1 LEEQT
6 LAEALR
12 EGGYATASIG
22 KWHLGDAPETWPEH
36 HGFDLN
42 IAGSGKGNPTSY
54 FSPYALPNLPDGTPG
69 EYLTDRLT
77 DEAIRFIE
85 ENRNKPFF
93 LYLPHYAVHTPL
105 QAKGDLEE
113 KYKAKA
119 AFLKDQKRAEFLP
132 DLGRPVRQVQNQPTY
147 AAMIENM
154 DEGVGRILEKIA
166 ALGLEKDTIV
176 IFTSDN
182 GGLSNAEGSPTSN
195 LPLRGG
201 KGWPYEGGVRVPLIV
216 RWPGMTR
223 AGSIS
228 AEPVISADLYPTIL
242 QMVGLSTSQQKTEDG
257 VSFLPAIK
265 GEDIP
270 ERPLFWHYPHYSNQ
284 GGAPNGAVRLGD
296 WKLIE

>member
-1 LEEQT
+1 MNRLGLRIAWCFLLLFSCISLLSCSKPRRPNVVLILADDLGWKDLGCYGSEFYETPNLDRLAREGVRFTDAYASACVCSPTRASLLTGKSPARLHLTDWLPGRPDQPSQKLHRPNFQTSLPLEEQT

-36 HGFDLN
+36 QGFDLN

-54 FSPYALPNLPDGTPG
+54 FSPYTLPNLSDGPSG
-69 EYLTDRLT
+69 EYLSDRLT

-85 ENRNKPFF
+85 QNRNKPFF

-105 QAKGDLEE
+105 QAKVDLEG

-154 DEGVGRILEKIA
+154 DE
-166 ALGLEKDTIV
+166 
-176 IFTSDN
+176 
-182 GGLSNAEGSPTSN
+182 
-195 LPLRGG
+195 
-201 KGWPYEGGVRVPLIV
+201 
-216 RWPGMTR
+216 
-223 AGSIS
+223 
-228 AEPVISADLYPTIL
+228 
-242 QMVGLSTSQQKTEDG
+242 
-257 VSFLPAIK
+257 
-265 GEDIP
+265 
-270 ERPLFWHYPHYSNQ
+270 
-284 GGAPNGAVRLGD
+284 
-296 WKLIE
+296 